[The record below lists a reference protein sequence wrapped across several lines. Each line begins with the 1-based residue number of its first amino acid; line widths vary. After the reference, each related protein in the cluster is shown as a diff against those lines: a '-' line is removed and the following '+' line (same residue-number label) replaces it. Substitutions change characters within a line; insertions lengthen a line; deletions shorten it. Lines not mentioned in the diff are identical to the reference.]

1 MCPYR
6 IKERVRALRLLR
18 SVASGM
24 LLMWD
29 RGLHSY
35 AMVQSTVDK
44 GCDYLGRIPAN
55 VKFLPELP
63 LEDSSYLSW
72 IYPSG
77 KLRKKGLKPIQ
88 IRVIEYTVEQKEKP
102 EEQLTYRLITSLL
115 DIVKFPAELL
125 ARVYSTS
132 RCYEVQ

>member
-1 MCPYR
+1 
-6 IKERVRALRLLR
+6 
-18 SVASGM
+18 
-24 LLMWD
+24 MWD

-35 AMVQSTVDK
+35 AMVQATVDK

-55 VKFLPELP
+55 VKFLAELP

-88 IRVIEYTVEQKEKP
+88 VRVIEYNTIASRKTRRTTDISFDYKP
-102 EEQLTYRLITSLL
+102 VRY
-115 DIVKFPAELL
+115 
-125 ARVYSTS
+125 
-132 RCYEVQ
+132 

>member
-1 MCPYR
+1 
-6 IKERVRALRLLR
+6 
-18 SVASGM
+18 
-24 LLMWD
+24 MWD